1 MNLKDKTILITGAT
15 GGIGSVLSQKLK
27 DLGANV
33 ITVGRDQNKEASHH
47 ADLADRASRQKLVD
61 TILSNYTYI
70 DFVIHAAGIAIDKPF
85 SDISQQDWEH
95 SYMINVESPYFIT
108 QGLLP
113 ILKKSQII
121 VIGSKMGVIPTAGR
135 SAYCA
140 HKFAL
145 RGLTL
150 TLAEEFRNTNIHF
163 QHITLGP
170 VMTNFGGR
178 TIMDRQHEAEQGK
191 AFFTPEWVADKLIEI
206 MQSDNHEDEI
216 TLFPGDYGF
225 GEWKKP

>member
-1 MNLKDKTILITGAT
+1 MNLTDKTILITGAT

-27 DLGANV
+27 DLGAKI
-33 ITVGRDQNKEASHH
+33 ITVGRDQTKEATYH
-47 ADLADRASRQKLVD
+47 ADLTDRSSRQKLID
-61 TILSNYTYI
+61 TLLSNHASI
-70 DFVIHAAGIAIDKPF
+70 DYVIYAAGIAIDKPF
-85 SDISQQDWEH
+85 SGISQQDWEQ
-95 SYMINVESPYFIT
+95 SYMINVESPYFIM

-113 ILKKSQII
+113 ILKNSRVI

-145 RGLTL
+145 RGLTW
-150 TLAEEFRNTNIHF
+150 TLAEEFRDTAIHF

-191 AFFTPEWVADKLIEI
+191 AFFTPDWVADKLIEI
-206 MQSDNHEDEI
+206 MQDDDCKDEI
-216 TLFPGDYGF
+216 TLFP
-225 GEWKKP
+225 KSANP

>member
-1 MNLKDKTILITGAT
+1 MNLADKTILITGAT
-15 GGIGSVLSQKLK
+15 GGIGSVLSKKIQ
-27 DLGANV
+27 DLGSNV
-33 ITVGRDQNKEASHH
+33 ITIGRDPNKPATYH
-47 ADLADRASRQKLVD
+47 ADLSDRTSRQKLVD
-61 TILSNYTYI
+61 TLLSNHTNI

-85 SDISQQDWEH
+85 SDISEKDWEQ

-113 ILKKSQII
+113 ILKISRVI
-121 VIGSKMGVIPTAGR
+121 VIGSKMGVLPTAGR

-150 TLAEEFRNTNIHF
+150 ALAAEYRDSNLHF

-178 TIMDRQHEAEQGK
+178 TIMDRKHEAEQGK

-206 MQSDNHEDEI
+206 MQEDSREDEI
-216 TLFPGDYGF
+216 TLFP
-225 GEWKKP
+225 KSATP

>member
-1 MNLKDKTILITGAT
+1 MNLKDKTIVITGAT

-33 ITVGRDQNKEASHH
+33 ITVGRDQNKEATYH
-47 ADLADRASRQKLVD
+47 ADLTDRSSRQQLID
-61 TILSNYTYI
+61 TLLTNHANI
-70 DFVIHAAGIAIDKPF
+70 DIVIHAAGIAIDKPF
-85 SDISQQDWEH
+85 ADISQKDWEQ

-113 ILKKSQII
+113 ALINSRII
-121 VIGSKMGVIPTAGR
+121 VIGSKMGVMPTAGR

-150 TLAEEFRNTNIHF
+150 TLAEEFRDTTIHF

-178 TIMDRQHEAEQGK
+178 TITDRQHEAEQGK
-191 AFFTPEWVADKLIEI
+191 AFFTPEQVAEKLIQT
-206 MQSDNHEDEI
+206 MRDEDCEVEI
-216 TLFPGDYGF
+216 TLYPRSAT
-225 GEWKKP
+225 P

>member
-1 MNLKDKTILITGAT
+1 MNLKNKTILITGAT
-15 GGIGSVLSQKLK
+15 GGIGSVLAQKLS

-33 ITVGRDQNKEASHH
+33 ITIGRDQKKVASYH

-61 TILSNYTYI
+61 TLLSNHTNI

-85 SDISQQDWEH
+85 SDISQQDWEQ

-113 ILKKSQII
+113 ILKNSRII

-150 TLAEEFRNTNIHF
+150 ALAEEYRDTKILF

-178 TIMDRQHEAEQGK
+178 TIMDRQHEAKQGK
-191 AFFTPEWVADKLIEI
+191 AFFTPVWVADKLIEI
-206 MQSDNHEDEI
+206 MQDDGHEDEI
-216 TLFPGDYGF
+216 TLFP
-225 GEWKKP
+225 KSATP

>member
-1 MNLKDKTILITGAT
+1 MNLANKTILITGGS
-15 GGIGSVLSQKLK
+15 GGIGSVLAQKLS

-33 ITVGRDQNKEASHH
+33 ITIGHDPSKLVTYH
-47 ADLADRASRQKLVD
+47 ADLTDRTSRQKLVD
-61 TILSNYTYI
+61 TLLSNHTNI

-85 SDISQQDWEH
+85 SDISQKDWEQ
-95 SYMINVESPYFIT
+95 SYMVNVESPYFIT

-113 ILKKSQII
+113 ILKNAHII

-135 SAYCA
+135 SAYCS

-150 TLAEEFRNTNIHF
+150 TLAEEYRDTKIIF

-191 AFFTPEWVADKLIEI
+191 AFFTPDWVANKLIEI
-206 MQSDNHEDEI
+206 MQNDDREDEI

>member
-1 MNLKDKTILITGAT
+1 MNLKDKTIVITGAT

-27 DLGANV
+27 DLGARV
-33 ITVGRDQNKEASHH
+33 ITVGRDQSKEATYHT
-47 ADLADRASRQKLVD
+47 DLTDRSSRQQLID
-61 TILSNYTYI
+61 TLLTNHANI
-70 DFVIHAAGIAIDKPF
+70 DIVIHAAGIAIDKPF
-85 SDISQQDWEH
+85 PDISQDDWH
-95 SYMINVESPYFIT
+95 QSYMINVESPYFIT

-113 ILKKSQII
+113 ALKNSKVI
-121 VIGSKMGVIPTAGR
+121 VIGSKMGVLPTAGR

-150 TLAEEFRNTNIHF
+150 TLAEEFRDTTITF

-191 AFFTPEWVADKLIEI
+191 AFFTPVWVANKLIEI
-206 MQSDNHEDEI
+206 MQDDNREDEI

-225 GEWKKP
+225 GEWHKP